1 MLLIVFKVL
10 NGQAPSYISDLIS
23 FKSLRSANKAL
34 LDVPRSRLEFKG
46 DKAFAVAA
54 PLLWSQIPPDI
65 KSALS
70 NLEFLKCIFIPWP
83 FLIFYLWISIVI
95 LDFNFNFILYF
106 TVFYDCFVQHFCQCK
121 LNLNVLY
128 KYN

>member
-1 MLLIVFKVL
+1 M
-10 NGQAPSYISDLIS
+10 
-23 FKSLRSANKAL
+23 
-34 LDVPRSRLEFKG
+34 
-46 DKAFAVAA
+46 
-54 PLLWSQIPPDI
+54 
-65 KSALS
+65 
-70 NLEFLKCIFIPWP
+70 IFIPWP

-95 LDFNFNFILYF
+95 LDLNFILYF